1 MNPLRSAEKME
12 SEKSFDMTVIG
23 GGPGGYVAAIRAAQ
37 LGAKV
42 LLVEKDQL
50 GGTCVNRGCIPT
62 KAMLADAR
70 MYDRVRLSS
79 VMKADGLRV
88 DMEKLLDRKNK
99 VVKRMVSGVEFLIKD
114 NGITFT
120 RGKANF
126 LDRKTIQ
133 VEVEKGKEQFG
144 SQKVIIATGS
154 ISAQIPNVPIDG
166 RVILTSTE
174 MLNVP
179 SIPQDLIV
187 IGGGYIGMEFACLF
201 SGLGSKVTVIEMLP
215 QIISTEDEEVIRGLT
230 TLLKKRNI
238 RIHTETKVK
247 EAKVKGGRAEVKV
260 INKEGKKEILQAE
273 KALVAVGRSPYT
285 EGLQLE
291 KASVALNGRFIKVNE
306 RMETTSSG
314 VYAIGD
320 VTGRQ
325 MLAHK
330 ASAEGIAA
338 AENALGRPNK
348 VDYSRIPNCI
358 FTIPEVA
365 SIGLTEKQA
374 KEKGLQ
380 VRIGRY
386 PFQSNG
392 KALANGDSEG
402 FVKVIADQELG
413 QVVGVH
419 ILGDHATDLIGGLSL
434 AMTLETTVEELGK
447 TIQAHPTLMEAV
459 AEASLDAMREAI
471 HLPKKRR

>member
-1 MNPLRSAEKME
+1 MEKRT
-12 SEKSFDMTVIG
+12 FDMTVIG

-42 LLVEKDQL
+42 LLVEKDEV
-50 GGTCVNRGCIPT
+50 GGTCTNRGCIPT
-62 KAMLADAR
+62 KTLLADAK
-70 MYDRVRLSS
+70 MYDRIKASS
-79 VMKADGLRV
+79 VIKAEGLRV
-88 DMEKLLDRKNK
+88 DMEQLQDRKNK
-99 VVKRMVSGVEFLIKD
+99 VVKRMITGVEFLLKD
-114 NGITFT
+114 NGITFI
-120 RGKANF
+120 RGIASF
-126 LDRKTIQ
+126 LDRKTI
-133 VEVEKGKEQFG
+133 EVEIDKRKEQLR

-154 ISAQIPNVPIDG
+154 VSAQIPNGPIDHQ
-166 RVILTSTE
+166 VILTSTE

-215 QIISTEDEEVIRGLT
+215 KIISTEDEEVIRGLA
-230 TLLKKRNI
+230 TLLKKRGI
-238 RIHTETKVK
+238 QIHTEAKVK
-247 EAKVKGGRAEVKV
+247 EAKVKDGRAEVTV
-260 INKEGKKEILQAE
+260 IHQEGKEEEFHAE
-273 KALVAVGRSPYT
+273 KALMAVGRSPYT

-291 KASVALNGRFIKVNE
+291 KAGVALDGKFIKVNE
-306 RMETTSSG
+306 RMETTSPG
-314 VYAIGD
+314 IYAIGD

-330 ASAEGIAA
+330 ASAEGIVAV
-338 AENALGRPNK
+338 ENALGRPNK
-348 VDYSRIPNCI
+348 VDYSRVPNCI
-358 FTIPEVA
+358 FTLPEVA
-365 SIGLTEKQA
+365 SIGLTERQA
-374 KEKGLQ
+374 KEKGLR

-413 QVVGVH
+413 QVVGIH
-419 ILGDHATDLIGGLSL
+419 ILGDHATDLIGGLSV

-447 TIQAHPTLMEAV
+447 TVQAHPTLMEAV
-459 AEASLDAMREAI
+459 AEASLDAIKEAI
-471 HLPKKRR
+471 HLPKKR

>member
-1 MNPLRSAEKME
+1 MEKRT
-12 SEKSFDMTVIG
+12 FDITVIG

-42 LLVEKDQL
+42 LLVEKDQV
-50 GGTCVNRGCIPT
+50 GGTCTNRGCIPT
-62 KAMLADAR
+62 KTMLADAK
-70 MYDRVRLSS
+70 MYDRVKLSS
-79 VMKADGLRV
+79 VIKTEGLRL
-88 DMEKLLDRKNK
+88 DMEQLQDRKNK
-99 VVKRMVSGVEFLIKD
+99 VVKRMITGVEFLLKD
-114 NGITFT
+114 NGITFI
-120 RGKANF
+120 RGKASF
-126 LDRKTIQ
+126 LDRNLIE
-133 VEVEKGKEQFG
+133 VEVEKGREQFG

-154 ISAQIPNVPIDG
+154 VSAQIPNVPVDG
-166 RVILTSTE
+166 KVILTSTE
-174 MLNVP
+174 MLNVS
-179 SIPQDLIV
+179 SIPQDLVI

-230 TLLKKRNI
+230 TLLKKRGI
-238 RIHTETKVK
+238 QIHTETKVK
-247 EAKVKGGRAEVKV
+247 EAKVKDGRAEVKV
-260 INKEGKKEILQAE
+260 IQPDGKEEVFQAE
-273 KALVAVGRSPYT
+273 KALMAVGRSPCT
-285 EGLQLE
+285 EGLQFE
-291 KASVALNGRFIKVNE
+291 KVNVALNGKFIKVNE
-306 RMETTSSG
+306 RMETTSPG
-314 VYAIGD
+314 IYAIGD

-338 AENALGRPNK
+338 AENALGRSNK
-348 VDYSRIPNCI
+348 VDYSKIPNCI
-358 FTIPEVA
+358 FTLPEVA
-365 SIGLTEKQA
+365 SIGVTEKQA
-374 KEKGLQ
+374 KEKGLR

-419 ILGDHATDLIGGLSL
+419 IIGDHATDLIGGLSV

-447 TIQAHPTLMEAV
+447 TVQAHPTLMEAV
-459 AEASLDAMREAI
+459 AEASLDAIKEAI
-471 HLPKKRR
+471 HLQKKG

>member
-1 MNPLRSAEKME
+1 ME

-247 EAKVKGGRAEVKV
+247 EAKVKDGRAEVKV
-260 INKEGKKEILQAE
+260 INKEGKKEILRAE
-273 KALVAVGRSPYT
+273 KALVAVGRFPYT